1 MSCFHNPGEEN
12 KYLTHCR
19 ISDYALEG
27 NRSSSNVEKISQIRA
42 NVNGISTGFTDL
54 DDTLSGLHPA
64 ELILVAA
71 RPAMGKTAFALSI
84 AENVAFKSG
93 LPLAFFSLD
102 LSSRLLVR
110 RLLAMKTK
118 DDTQNIRNS
127 AFTDTDRK
135 CLIES
140 DGVITFSKMIIDD
153 TPGIT
158 ITDLF
163 SRCQKYKLDYGIQLV
178 IIDYM
183 QLITGSCKSRTIS
196 RQQEKFEISCALRQ
210 MARELNVPVIV
221 LSQLSRAADLRQN
234 SRPILSDLCKYDDVI
249 VQDADTVMFIYRD
262 DYYHEDSD
270 EKGIAEINIAK
281 HRSGS
286 TGTVDLMWLRLY
298 NGVN

>member
-1 MSCFHNPGEEN
+1 
-12 KYLTHCR
+12 
-19 ISDYALEG
+19 
-27 NRSSSNVEKISQIRA
+27 
-42 NVNGISTGFTDL
+42 
-54 DDTLSGLHPA
+54 
-64 ELILVAA
+64 
-71 RPAMGKTAFALSI
+71 
-84 AENVAFKSG
+84 
-93 LPLAFFSLD
+93 
-102 LSSRLLVR
+102 
-110 RLLAMKTK
+110 MK
-118 DDTQNIRNS
+118 
-127 AFTDTDRK
+127 A
-135 CLIES
+135 
-140 DGVITFSKMIIDD
+140 
-153 TPGIT
+153 T

-286 TGTVDLMWLRLY
+286 TGTVDLMWLEEYIKFANLKKQK
-298 NGVN
+298 V